1 MSPLKERERENYLM
15 IDCLY
20 LLHILKK
27 DVCCICYMA
36 SIDEHIIKCSI
47 CGRGLI
53 VKDTV
58 NNGVAFLS
66 HLKLD
71 HGIEYS
77 PQLMAEQKTKKSV
90 ENQVHEA
97 LEFNYMPSEPHE

>member
-1 MSPLKERERENYLM
+1 
-15 IDCLY
+15 
-20 LLHILKK
+20 
-27 DVCCICYMA
+27 MA
-36 SIDEHIIKCSI
+36 SRDEHIIRCSE

-71 HGIEYS
+71 HGITYIVQRMTEV
-77 PQLMAEQKTKKSV
+77 KTTNKNIESIEKQIYKL
-90 ENQVHEA
+90 NR
-97 LEFNYMPSEPHE
+97 

>member
-1 MSPLKERERENYLM
+1 
-15 IDCLY
+15 
-20 LLHILKK
+20 
-27 DVCCICYMA
+27 MA
-36 SIDEHIIKCSI
+36 SRDEHIIKCSI

-71 HGIEYS
+71 HDITYI
-77 PQLMAEQKTKKSV
+77 PQRMTETKTKNKSV
-90 ENQVHEA
+90 GDQI
-97 LEFNYMPSEPHE
+97 YKQS

>member
-1 MSPLKERERENYLM
+1 
-15 IDCLY
+15 
-20 LLHILKK
+20 
-27 DVCCICYMA
+27 MA
-36 SIDEHIIKCSI
+36 NRDEHIIRCSE

-71 HGIEYS
+71 HGIRYIVQQMTE
-77 PQLMAEQKTKKSV
+77 AKTMSKNIESIEKQVYKS
-90 ENQVHEA
+90 NR
-97 LEFNYMPSEPHE
+97 

>member
-1 MSPLKERERENYLM
+1 
-15 IDCLY
+15 
-20 LLHILKK
+20 
-27 DVCCICYMA
+27 MA
-36 SIDEHIIKCSI
+36 SRDEHIIKCSI

-71 HGIEYS
+71 HDITYI
-77 PQLMAEQKTKKSV
+77 PQRMTETQTKKKSV
-90 ENQVHEA
+90 GDQIPKPPE
-97 LEFNYMPSEPHE
+97 

>member
-1 MSPLKERERENYLM
+1 
-15 IDCLY
+15 
-20 LLHILKK
+20 
-27 DVCCICYMA
+27 MA
-36 SIDEHIIKCSI
+36 SRDEHIIKCSI

-71 HGIEYS
+71 HGITYTPQQMTEDRRSKKCRGKCVS
-77 PQLMAEQKTKKSV
+77 PFE
-90 ENQVHEA
+90 
-97 LEFNYMPSEPHE
+97 